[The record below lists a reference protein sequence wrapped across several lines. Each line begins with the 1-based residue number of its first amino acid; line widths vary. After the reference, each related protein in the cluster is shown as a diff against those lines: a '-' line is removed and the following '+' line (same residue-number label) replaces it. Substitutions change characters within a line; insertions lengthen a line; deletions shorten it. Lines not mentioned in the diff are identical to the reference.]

1 MGTCQD
7 TRSRHQY
14 SLARSPSHGTLGR
27 DGTGDQRTDR
37 LDHQDQANEVEEEHA
52 ARARRSSIGWSGP
65 RLISL
70 YTSGCSTAVCVRRP
84 LGRIDVLTISCVP
97 TVDKV
102 TLQMVTTQGGDEM
115 LEYEPYRVFH
125 LKT

>member
-1 MGTCQD
+1 M
-7 TRSRHQY
+7 
-14 SLARSPSHGTLGR
+14 
-27 DGTGDQRTDR
+27 
-37 LDHQDQANEVEEEHA
+37 
-52 ARARRSSIGWSGP
+52 
-65 RLISL
+65 
-70 YTSGCSTAVCVRRP
+70 
-84 LGRIDVLTISCVP
+84 LTISCVP